1 MDNLNKE
8 SNDCEVEATNDQV
21 TVSQSKRKSISIRQI
36 FCGEMQKYT
45 HSQIIALNSLICALI
60 VLFVVFPIKIGPL
73 DLAVIPIVAIIICTE
88 ILGLFNGMMSGLF
101 FGLISL
107 INHLIR
113 PGLLSQI
120 FIFNPLVTFL
130 PRLLISVSVYFS
142 IKLLG
147 YLFEKIKYKNTLSK
161 KITPKILDTIKY
173 AVGGFLG
180 VLTNTAGVLGLIY
193 AFYSNSTLQ
202 SGLAITKEFIMG
214 IVTTNSVIE
223 AIVCTVLAPAIT
235 LAVKKTLSLTM
246 RKK

>member
-1 MDNLNKE
+1 MNNLNKE
-8 SNDCEVEATNDQV
+8 NNNPEFQESNNQCSVA
-21 TVSQSKRKSISIRQI
+21 QSDKKSNSIRKL
-36 FCGEMQKYT
+36 FFGEFDRYT

-60 VLFVVFPIKIGPL
+60 VLFVVIPIKIGPL

-101 FGLISL
+101 FGLVSL

-120 FIFNPLVTFL
+120 FIYNPLVTFL
-130 PRLLISVSVYFS
+130 PRILISFSVYFS

-147 YLFEKIKYKNTLSK
+147 FLFSKIKYNSGLSEK
-161 KITPKILDTIKY
+161 VTPKILDTVKY

-180 VLTNTAGVLGLIY
+180 VLTNTVGVLGLIY

-202 SGLAITKEFIMG
+202 SGLAITKEFIIG
-214 IVTTNSVIE
+214 IITTNSVIE